1 MSIDVHYSKLMNAA
15 GTGDIGELKKYIEE
29 GVSPDFV
36 HPVGGNTILQLACQ
50 LDKIDSIKLLLKCGA
65 DPNKKITQI
74 SRIDGHL
81 ICKDAVALMFVTS
94 VSAAELLITH
104 GGSHKVTDGEGNSVR
119 DWFIKHRETELVNYY
134 DSLENS

>member
-1 MSIDVHYSKLMNAA
+1 MNAA